1 MITITNTINHPLIS
15 NYAIVGKRKHHCGGY
30 SWACIF
36 LEETVVEF
44 EISGSSTMN
53 FAVAHEEGRAESA
66 VRKGPCGRDSGMG
79 RVPGERVGV
88 GLQRLKHVQSLD
100 VKSKTFPQLWLC

>member
-1 MITITNTINHPLIS
+1 MITITNIINHPFIS

-36 LEETVVEF
+36 LEETVAEF

-53 FAVAHEEGRAESA
+53 FATAHEEKRAKSV
-66 VRKGPCGRDSGMG
+66 VRKGACERDSGLC

-88 GLQRLKHVQSLD
+88 GLRRLKHVQSLD
-100 VKSKTFPQLWLC
+100 VKSETFPQLWLC